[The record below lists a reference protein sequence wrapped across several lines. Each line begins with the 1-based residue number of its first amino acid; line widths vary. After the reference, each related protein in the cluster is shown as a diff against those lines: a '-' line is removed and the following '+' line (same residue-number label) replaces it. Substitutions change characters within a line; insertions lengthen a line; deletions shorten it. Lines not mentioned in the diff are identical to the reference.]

1 MVPLMP
7 SNYLRHIKF
16 DCSRNWGCKRFLRF
30 QDRPAVAADRVQDL
44 KLSLL
49 WLMKYP
55 VRKRLTALT
64 SSGNRTND
72 TTPASIKLKYRFFVV
87 LSNFSSFFNYFS
99 FFSVN
104 KSKQLPFR
112 F

>member
-1 MVPLMP
+1 MVNEIP
-7 SNYLRHIKF
+7 
-16 DCSRNWGCKRFLRF
+16 CKE
-30 QDRPAVAADRVQDL
+30 
-44 KLSLL
+44 
-49 WLMKYP
+49 
-55 VRKRLTALT
+55 KRLTALT

-87 LSNFSSFFNYFS
+87 LSNFSFFFNYFA

-104 KSKQLPFR
+104 KSTQLPFR